1 MDRSVPQALEV
12 PVIGA
17 AVVVQVPHR
26 AAPGLHP
33 PVLAIAAV
41 LPPPALDPPSPDDV
55 GDLVAAAAPD
65 EGSGK
70 APVLLHPHF
79 LVVPLGHLPN
89 PLRESNACSSGKGT
103 VLPRPRGCQAAVRG
117 PPAWVHSRERWRAR
131 RTRSGRLRAGHSP
144 LPRLGRSAPPPSSF
158 RRG

>member
-79 LVVPLGHLPN
+79 LVVPLGQLPN
-89 PLRESNACSSGKGT
+89 PLQESNVRSSREGDGT
-103 VLPRPRGCQAAVRG
+103 PPPQGVSSRGPRP
-117 PPAWVHSRERWRAR
+117 
-131 RTRSGRLRAGHSP
+131 
-144 LPRLGRSAPPPSSF
+144 SSVGTF
-158 RRG
+158 A